1 MPLVQTMSEVVKLNI
16 KPTEINPI
24 VDACSD
30 TTYVFVLRGG
40 DDSELN
46 VSDYAAAMQLR
57 PYSGSKKVYDEL
69 TTENGRLVV
78 EGGRITIKFPA
89 SVTANYKF
97 DAAVYDLYIVSVD
110 GMQYRVAQGGVQVSR
125 EVTLL

>member
-1 MPLVQTMSEVVKLNI
+1 MSDVVKLNI
-16 KPTEINPI
+16 KPVEINPA

-30 TTYVFVLRGG
+30 TTYVFCLRGS
-40 DDSELN
+40 DDEPLELT
-46 VSDYAAAMQLR
+46 DYAAKMQLR
-57 PYSGSKKVYDEL
+57 PYPGAKKVYDEL

-78 EGGRITIKFPA
+78 EGDQITINFPA
-89 SVTANYKF
+89 SVTGEYKF
-97 DAAVYDLYIVSVD
+97 DTAVYDLYIQSLD